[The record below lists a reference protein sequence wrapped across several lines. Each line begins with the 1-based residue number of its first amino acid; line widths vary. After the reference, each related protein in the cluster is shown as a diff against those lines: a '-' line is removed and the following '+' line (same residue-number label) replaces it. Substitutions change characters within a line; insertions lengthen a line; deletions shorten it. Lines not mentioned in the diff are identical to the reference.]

1 MKNSIKT
8 IASFVTFYAML
19 IGFGSNAANAQFSKA
34 VVVLKGSVH
43 NEQTGKA
50 FPVKI
55 SILNEK
61 NDEVTASQSNSI
73 TGNYL
78 VVIQL
83 NKKYHIHL
91 EGEGIVTKDEII
103 ETPTANATVQITKDF
118 TIVPTSAVAGTADGS
133 GQK

>member
-8 IASFVTFYAML
+8 IAFFVTFYAML
-19 IGFGSNAANAQFSKA
+19 IGFGANAANAQFSKA

-55 SILNEK
+55 SIRDEK

-83 NKKYHIHL
+83 NKKYHVHL
-91 EGEGIVTKDEII
+91 AGEGIVTKDEVI
-103 ETPTANATVQITKDF
+103 ETPVSVTTVQITKDF
-118 TIVPTSAVAGTADGS
+118 TIVPTSTVTDIADGS
-133 GQK
+133 GKK